1 VKTEII
7 RLEKATEAKRG
18 RQFQQAEQLAEQLP
32 LRAGES
38 YSKGRRADAFE
49 AIAREKVELGDFN
62 GADEDLA
69 KMKRFAVSENPST
82 YLGVKQ
88 ILKAYETK
96 NDAADVERL
105 RQKLALLSAEVR
117 LGWDEKNPGRETVV
131 NAWSDAANQL
141 NLVYPVRDLP
151 AYLSEDLKKSPEDA
165 PAGVAQAA
173 GALGAGLIRIHALE
187 KIYH

>member
-1 VKTEII
+1 MKTEII

-131 NAWSDAANQL
+131 NAWADAANDLSMVQAIS
-141 NLVYPVRDLP
+141 DLP
-151 AYLSEDLKKSPEDA
+151 AYLSEDLKKSPEAA
-165 PAGVAQAA
+165 PSGLAV
-173 GALGAGLIRIHALE
+173 GARDLGAGLIKIRALDRL
-187 KIYH
+187 Y